1 MTKRRLGA
9 IFVFCGCLLPF
20 MAFLSLS
27 LGNRKARKSVPEE
40 VISEK
45 DVQAYE
51 ANRQKGTS
59 SGDPF
64 EKTVDNTVYP
74 ENFGDK
80 VYATLSIPSIDMT
93 APVRLGAS
101 EEHLLTGLAHVAG
114 SSLPLGGPGT
124 RCLIAGHRGMRDGIM
139 FGGLGKVKAGD
150 QVILRVKGKRLL
162 YVVYETEIIAP
173 DDGDRVGSVPGK
185 DLLSLITC
193 DPLLPPR
200 NKRLL
205 VNCERVLEKPAD
217 KNQKALRREKKETQ
231 PAPGEICD
239 LLTGGTGLVLL
250 GAALQVVRIFK
261 EEKDS

>member
-1 MTKRRLGA
+1 MTGVQTCALP
-9 IFVFCGCLLPF
+9 IF
-20 MAFLSLS
+20 
-27 LGNRKARKSVPEE
+27 
-40 VISEK
+40 
-45 DVQAYE
+45 
-51 ANRQKGTS
+51 
-59 SGDPF
+59 
-64 EKTVDNTVYP
+64 
-74 ENFGDK
+74 
-80 VYATLSIPSIDMT
+80 
-93 APVRLGAS
+93 
-101 EEHLLTGLAHVAG
+101 
-114 SSLPLGGPGT
+114 
-124 RCLIAGHRGMRDGIM
+124 M

-217 KNQKALRREKKETQ
+217 KNQKAVRREKKEMQ